1 MIVDERL
8 ERAAIALLKAST
20 NWAKTPDRD
29 MVLNQWNM
37 QMEGI
42 RDSIRAKA
50 RAVMAELDEP
60 SDMEPPADM
69 GNTLIVTAKDITD
82 NTAERKALN
91 KTRENDLPLRHF
103 VLHHLDR
110 LTCDAQ
116 MLAHDP
122 TNLYDVHPDLLTI
135 VVYRELIKEMREQM
149 EIAAAIALFE
159 GASKSNIAC
168 AAGVTQD
175 ELNNAMPDLDQLEQ
189 DFKEV
194 LVTGRSKTI
203 TMRGGT
209 RRILHPRTAEGFAIS
224 HIEGEAS

>member
-1 MIVDERL
+1 MIDERL
-8 ERAAIALLKAST
+8 ERAAIALFKAST

-29 MVLNQWNM
+29 MVLNLWNM
-37 QMEGI
+37 QMDAI
-42 RDSIRAKA
+42 RDSFRTKA

-69 GNTLIVTAKDITD
+69 GNTLIVTAKDIAD
-82 NTAERKALN
+82 NAAERKALN
-91 KTRENDLPLRHF
+91 KIGEDDLPLRHF

-135 VVYRELIKEMREQM
+135 VIYRELIKEMREQM
-149 EIAAAIALFE
+149 EMAAAVALFE

-209 RRILHPRTAEGFAIS
+209 RRILHSRTAEGFAIF

>member
-1 MIVDERL
+1 MIDERL
-8 ERAAIALLKAST
+8 ERAAIALFKAST

-29 MVLNQWNM
+29 MVLNLWNM
-37 QMEGI
+37 QMDAI
-42 RDSIRAKA
+42 RDSFRTKA

-69 GNTLIVTAKDITD
+69 GNTLIVIAKDIAD
-82 NTAERKALN
+82 NAAERKALN
-91 KTRENDLPLRHF
+91 KIGEDDLPLRHF

-116 MLAHDP
+116 MLAHDS
-122 TNLYDVHPDLLTI
+122 TNLYDVHPDVLTI
-135 VVYRELIKEMREQM
+135 VIYRELIKEMREQM
-149 EIAAAIALFE
+149 EIAAAVALFE

-168 AAGVTQD
+168 AAGVTPD
-175 ELNNAMPDLDQLEQ
+175 EFNNAMPDLDQLEQ

-194 LVTGRSKTI
+194 LVTGKSKTI

-209 RRILHPRTAEGFAIS
+209 RRILHPRTAESFAIS
-224 HIEGEAS
+224 HVEGEAS

>member
-29 MVLNQWNM
+29 MVLNLWNM

-50 RAVMAELDEP
+50 HAVMAELDK
-60 SDMEPPADM
+60 PADM
-69 GNTLIVTAKDITD
+69 GNTLIVTTKDITD
-82 NTAERKALN
+82 NTVERKALN
-91 KTRENDLPLRHF
+91 KIRENDLPLRHF

-122 TNLYDVHPDLLTI
+122 TNLYDVHSDLLTI
-135 VVYRELIKEMREQM
+135 VIYRELIKEMREQM

-159 GASKSNIAC
+159 GASKSNIAY
-168 AAGVTQD
+168 AAGATQD

-189 DFKEV
+189 DFREV

-203 TMRGGT
+203 AMRGGT

-224 HIEGEAS
+224 HVEGEAS

>member
-8 ERAAIALLKAST
+8 ERAAIALFKEST

-50 RAVMAELDEP
+50 HAVMVELDE
-60 SDMEPPADM
+60 PADM

-82 NTAERKALN
+82 NTTECKALN
-91 KTRENDLPLRHF
+91 KIRENDLPLRHF

-135 VVYRELIKEMREQM
+135 VIYRELIKEMREQM

-159 GASKSNIAC
+159 GASKSNIAY
-168 AAGVTQD
+168 AAGTAQD

-189 DFKEV
+189 DFREV
-194 LVTGRSKTI
+194 LVTGKSKTI
-203 TMRGGT
+203 AMRGGT

-224 HIEGEAS
+224 HVEGEAS

>member
-1 MIVDERL
+1 MIDERL

-50 RAVMAELDEP
+50 HAVMVELDKT
-60 SDMEPPADM
+60 ADM

-82 NTAERKALN
+82 NTAECKALN
-91 KTRENDLPLRHF
+91 KIREDDLPLRHF

-116 MLAHDP
+116 MLAYDP
-122 TNLYDVHPDLLTI
+122 SNLYDVHPDVLTI
-135 VVYRELIKEMREQM
+135 VVYRKLIKEMREQM
-149 EIAAAIALFE
+149 EIAAAVALFE
-159 GASKSNIAC
+159 EASKSNIAC

-194 LVTGRSKTI
+194 LVTGKSKTI

-209 RRILHPRTAEGFAIS
+209 RRILHPHTAEGFTIS
-224 HIEGEAS
+224 HVEGEAS

>member
-8 ERAAIALLKAST
+8 ERAAIALFKEST

-50 RAVMAELDEP
+50 HAVMVELDE
-60 SDMEPPADM
+60 PADM

-82 NTAERKALN
+82 NTVERKALN
-91 KTRENDLPLRHF
+91 KIREDDLPLRRF

-110 LTCDAQ
+110 LTCDVQ

-135 VVYRELIKEMREQM
+135 VKYRELIKEMREQM
-149 EIAAAIALFE
+149 EIAAAVALFE
-159 GASKSNIAC
+159 GASKSNIAR
-168 AAGVTQD
+168 AAYFTRVRR
-175 ELNNAMPDLDQLEQ
+175 
-189 DFKEV
+189 KV
-194 LVTGRSKTI
+194 LPFPTSK
-203 TMRGGT
+203 
-209 RRILHPRTAEGFAIS
+209 RR
-224 HIEGEAS
+224 AS

>member
-1 MIVDERL
+1 MVMIVDERL
-8 ERAAIALLKAST
+8 ERAAIALFKEST

-50 RAVMAELDEP
+50 HAVMVELDKT
-60 SDMEPPADM
+60 ADM
-69 GNTLIVTAKDITD
+69 RNTLIVTTKDITD

-91 KTRENDLPLRHF
+91 KIREDDLPLRHF

-110 LTCDAQ
+110 LTCDTQ

-122 TNLYDVHPDLLTI
+122 TNLYDVHPDVLTI
-135 VVYRELIKEMREQM
+135 VIYRELIKEMREQM
-149 EIAAAIALFE
+149 EIAAAVALFE
-159 GASKSNIAC
+159 GASKSNIAR

-194 LVTGRSKTI
+194 LVTGKSKTI
-203 TMRGGT
+203 TMRDGT
-209 RRILHPRTAEGFAIS
+209 RRILHPRTAEGFTIS
-224 HIEGEAS
+224 HVEGEAS

>member
-8 ERAAIALLKAST
+8 ERAAIAMFKEST

-50 RAVMAELDEP
+50 HAVMVELDKT
-60 SDMEPPADM
+60 ADM

-91 KTRENDLPLRHF
+91 KIREDDLPLRHF

-116 MLAHDP
+116 TLAHNP
-122 TNLYDVHPDLLTI
+122 TNLYDVHPDLLAI
-135 VVYRELIKEMREQM
+135 VIYRELIKEMREQM
-149 EIAAAIALFE
+149 EIAAAVALFE

-175 ELNNAMPDLDQLEQ
+175 ELNNAMPGLDQLEQ
-189 DFKEV
+189 DFEEV

-209 RRILHPRTAEGFAIS
+209 RRILHPHTAEGFAIS
-224 HIEGEAS
+224 HVEGEVS

>member
-1 MIVDERL
+1 MIDERL
-8 ERAAIALLKAST
+8 ERAAIALFKAST
-20 NWAKTPDRD
+20 NWAKTPDRY
-29 MVLNQWNM
+29 MVLNLWST
-37 QMEGI
+37 QMEAI
-42 RDSIRAKA
+42 RDSFRAKA

-135 VVYRELIKEMREQM
+135 VIYRELIKEMREQM

>member
-1 MIVDERL
+1 MIDERL
-8 ERAAIALLKAST
+8 ERAAIALFKAST
-20 NWAKTPDRD
+20 NWAKTPDRY
-29 MVLNQWNM
+29 MVLNLWST
-37 QMEGI
+37 QMEAI
-42 RDSIRAKA
+42 RDSFRAKA

-135 VVYRELIKEMREQM
+135 VIYRELIKEMREQM
-149 EIAAAIALFE
+149 EIAAAVALFE
-159 GASKSNIAC
+159 GVSKSNIAC

>member
-1 MIVDERL
+1 MIDERL
-8 ERAAIALLKAST
+8 ERAVIALFKAST
-20 NWAKTPDRD
+20 NWAKTSDRY
-29 MVLNQWNM
+29 MVLNLWST
-37 QMEGI
+37 QMEAI
-42 RDSIRAKA
+42 RDSFRAKA

-69 GNTLIVTAKDITD
+69 GNTLIVPAKDITD

-91 KTRENDLPLRHF
+91 KIKENDLPLRHF

-135 VVYRELIKEMREQM
+135 VIYRELIKEMREQM

-209 RRILHPRTAEGFAIS
+209 RRILHPRTAEGFAIF

>member
-1 MIVDERL
+1 MIDERL
-8 ERAAIALLKAST
+8 ERAAIALFKAST
-20 NWAKTPDRD
+20 NWAKTPDRY
-29 MVLNQWNM
+29 MVLNLWST
-37 QMEGI
+37 QMEAI
-42 RDSIRAKA
+42 RDSFRAKA

-135 VVYRELIKEMREQM
+135 VIYRELIKEMREQM
-149 EIAAAIALFE
+149 EIAAAVALFE

>member
-1 MIVDERL
+1 MIDERL
-8 ERAAIALLKAST
+8 ERAAIALFKAST
-20 NWAKTPDRD
+20 NWAKTPDRY
-29 MVLNQWNM
+29 MVLNLWNM
-37 QMEGI
+37 QMDAI
-42 RDSIRAKA
+42 RDSFRTKA
-50 RAVMAELDEP
+50 HAVMAELDEP
-60 SDMEPPADM
+60 SDMEPPADI

-82 NTAERKALN
+82 NAAERKALN
-91 KTRENDLPLRHF
+91 KIGEDDLPLRHF

-135 VVYRELIKEMREQM
+135 VIYRELIKEMREQM
-149 EIAAAIALFE
+149 EMAAAIALFE

-209 RRILHPRTAEGFAIS
+209 HCILHPRTAEGFAIF

>member
-1 MIVDERL
+1 MIDERL
-8 ERAAIALLKAST
+8 ERAAIALFKAST
-20 NWAKTPDRD
+20 NWAKTPDRY
-29 MVLNQWNM
+29 MVLNLWST
-37 QMEGI
+37 QMEAI
-42 RDSIRAKA
+42 RDSFRAKA

-135 VVYRELIKEMREQM
+135 VIYRELIKEMREQM
-149 EIAAAIALFE
+149 EIAAAVALFE

-224 HIEGEAS
+224 YIEGEAS

>member
-1 MIVDERL
+1 MIDERL
-8 ERAAIALLKAST
+8 ERAAIALFKAST
-20 NWAKTPDRD
+20 NWAKTPDRY
-29 MVLNQWNM
+29 MVLNLWST
-37 QMEGI
+37 QMEAI
-42 RDSIRAKA
+42 RDSFRAKA

-91 KTRENDLPLRHF
+91 KTRENDL
-103 VLHHLDR
+103 
-110 LTCDAQ
+110 
-116 MLAHDP
+116 
-122 TNLYDVHPDLLTI
+122 HPDLLTI
-135 VVYRELIKEMREQM
+135 VIYRELIKEMREQM
-149 EIAAAIALFE
+149 EIAAAVALFE

>member
-8 ERAAIALLKAST
+8 ERAAIALFKEST

-50 RAVMAELDEP
+50 HAVMVELDE
-60 SDMEPPADM
+60 PADM

-82 NTAERKALN
+82 NTVERKALN
-91 KTRENDLPLRHF
+91 KIREDDLPLRRF

-110 LTCDAQ
+110 LTCDVQ

-135 VVYRELIKEMREQM
+135 VKYRELIKEMREQM
-149 EIAAAIALFE
+149 EIAAAVALFE
-159 GASKSNIAC
+159 EASKSNIAR
-168 AAGVTQD
+168 AAGTAQD

-194 LVTGRSKTI
+194 LVTGKSKTI
-203 TMRGGT
+203 ATRGGT

-224 HIEGEAS
+224 HVEEEAS

>member
-50 RAVMAELDEP
+50 HAVMVELDKT
-60 SDMEPPADM
+60 ADM
-69 GNTLIVTAKDITD
+69 GNTLIVTAEDIID
-82 NTAERKALN
+82 NTVERKALN
-91 KTRENDLPLRHF
+91 KIRENDLPLRHF

-122 TNLYDVHPDLLTI
+122 TNLYDVHPDVLTI
-135 VVYRELIKEMREQM
+135 VIYRELIKEMREQM
-149 EIAAAIALFE
+149 EIATAVALFE

-175 ELNNAMPDLDQLEQ
+175 EFNNAMPDLDQLEQ
-189 DFKEV
+189 DFREV
-194 LVTGRSKTI
+194 LVTGKSKTI

-209 RRILHPRTAEGFAIS
+209 RRILHPRTAEGFTIS
-224 HIEGEAS
+224 HVEGEAS

>member
-8 ERAAIALLKAST
+8 ERAAIALFKEST

-50 RAVMAELDEP
+50 HAVMVELDE
-60 SDMEPPADM
+60 PADM

-82 NTAERKALN
+82 NTVECKALN
-91 KTRENDLPLRHF
+91 KIREDDLPLRHF

-135 VVYRELIKEMREQM
+135 VIYRELIKEMREQM

-159 GASKSNIAC
+159 GASKSNIAY
-168 AAGVTQD
+168 AAGTAQD

-189 DFKEV
+189 DFREV
-194 LVTGRSKTI
+194 LVTGKSKTI
-203 TMRGGT
+203 AMRGGT
-209 RRILHPRTAEGFAIS
+209 RRILHPRTAESFAIS
-224 HIEGEAS
+224 HVEGEAS

>member
-1 MIVDERL
+1 MIDERL
-8 ERAAIALLKAST
+8 ERAAIALFKAST

-29 MVLNQWNM
+29 MVLNLWNM
-37 QMEGI
+37 QMDAI
-42 RDSIRAKA
+42 RDSFRTKA

-69 GNTLIVTAKDITD
+69 GNTLIVTAKDIAD
-82 NTAERKALN
+82 NAAERKALN
-91 KTRENDLPLRHF
+91 KIGEDDLPLRHF
-103 VLHHLDR
+103 VLHRLNR
-110 LTCDAQ
+110 LTYDIR
-116 MLAHDP
+116 MFVHDP
-122 TNLYDVHPDLLTI
+122 TNLYDVHPDVLTI
-135 VVYRELIKEMREQM
+135 VMHRELIRKMREQM
-149 EIAAAIALFE
+149 EMAAAIALFE

-209 RRILHPRTAEGFAIS
+209 RRILHPRTAEGFAIF
-224 HIEGEAS
+224 HVEGEAS

>member
-8 ERAAIALLKAST
+8 ERAAIAMFKEST

-29 MVLNQWNM
+29 MVLNLWNI
-37 QMEGI
+37 QMECI

-50 RAVMAELDEP
+50 HAVMVELDKT
-60 SDMEPPADM
+60 ADM

-82 NTAERKALN
+82 NTAERKALD
-91 KTRENDLPLRHF
+91 KIREDDLPLRHF

-110 LTCDAQ
+110 LTCDTQ

-122 TNLYDVHPDLLTI
+122 TNLYDVHPDVLTI
-135 VVYRELIKEMREQM
+135 VIYRELIKEMREQM

-159 GASKSNIAC
+159 GASKSNIAR

-194 LVTGRSKTI
+194 LVTGKSKTI
-203 TMRGGT
+203 TMRDGT
-209 RRILHPRTAEGFAIS
+209 RRILHPRTAEKFTIS
-224 HIEGEAS
+224 HVEGEAS

>member
-1 MIVDERL
+1 MIDERL
-8 ERAAIALLKAST
+8 ERAAIALFKAST
-20 NWAKTPDRD
+20 NWAKTPDRY
-29 MVLNQWNM
+29 MVLNLWST
-37 QMEGI
+37 QMDAI
-42 RDSIRAKA
+42 RDSFRAKA

-91 KTRENDLPLRHF
+91 KIGEDDLPLRHF
-103 VLHHLDR
+103 VLHLFDQ
-110 LTCDAQ
+110 LTYDVQ
-116 MLAHDP
+116 IRVHDL

-135 VVYRELIKEMREQM
+135 VMYRELIKKMREQM
-149 EIAAAIALFE
+149 EIAAANALFE

-168 AAGVTQD
+168 AVGVTQD
-175 ELNNAMPDLDQLEQ
+175 ELNNTMPDFDRLEQ

-203 TMRGGT
+203 TMCGGT
-209 RRILHPRTAEGFAIS
+209 HRILHPRTAEGFVIS
-224 HIEGEAS
+224 HVEGEAS

>member
-29 MVLNQWNM
+29 MVLNLWNM

-50 RAVMAELDEP
+50 HAVMAELDKT
-60 SDMEPPADM
+60 ADM
-69 GNTLIVTAKDITD
+69 GNTLIVTTKDITD
-82 NTAERKALN
+82 NTVERKALN
-91 KTRENDLPLRHF
+91 KIRENDLPLRHF

-122 TNLYDVHPDLLTI
+122 TNLYDVHSDLLTI
-135 VVYRELIKEMREQM
+135 VIYRELIKEMREQM
-149 EIAAAIALFE
+149 EIAAAVALFE
-159 GASKSNIAC
+159 GASKSNIAY
-168 AAGVTQD
+168 AAGATQD

-189 DFKEV
+189 DFREV
-194 LVTGRSKTI
+194 LVTGKSKTI
-203 TMRGGT
+203 AMCGGT

-224 HIEGEAS
+224 HVEGEAS

>member
-8 ERAAIALLKAST
+8 ERAAIALFKEST

-50 RAVMAELDEP
+50 HAVMVELDE
-60 SDMEPPADM
+60 PADM

-82 NTAERKALN
+82 NTVERKALN
-91 KTRENDLPLRHF
+91 KIREDDLPLRHF

-110 LTCDAQ
+110 LTCDVQ

-135 VVYRELIKEMREQM
+135 VIYRELIKEMREQM
-149 EIAAAIALFE
+149 EIAAAVALFE
-159 GASKSNIAC
+159 GASKSNIAR

-189 DFKEV
+189 DFEEV
-194 LVTGRSKTI
+194 LVTGKSKTI
-203 TMRGGT
+203 ATRGGT

-224 HIEGEAS
+224 HVEGEAS

>member
-8 ERAAIALLKAST
+8 ERAAIALFKEST

-50 RAVMAELDEP
+50 HAVMVELDE
-60 SDMEPPADM
+60 PADM
-69 GNTLIVTAKDITD
+69 GNTLIVTAKDVTD
-82 NTAERKALN
+82 NTTERKALN
-91 KTRENDLPLRHF
+91 KIREDDLPLRRF

-110 LTCDAQ
+110 LTCDVQ

-135 VVYRELIKEMREQM
+135 VKYRELIKEMREQM
-149 EIAAAIALFE
+149 EIAAAVALFE
-159 GASKSNIAC
+159 GASKSNIAR
-168 AAGVTQD
+168 AAGTAQD

-189 DFKEV
+189 DFREV
-194 LVTGRSKTI
+194 LVTGKSKTI
-203 TMRGGT
+203 AMRGGT
-209 RRILHPRTAEGFAIS
+209 RRILHPHTAEGFTIS
-224 HIEGEAS
+224 HVEGEAS

>member
-8 ERAAIALLKAST
+8 ERAAIALFKEST

-50 RAVMAELDEP
+50 HAVMVELDE
-60 SDMEPPADM
+60 PADM

-82 NTAERKALN
+82 NTVECKALN
-91 KTRENDLPLRHF
+91 KIREDDLPLRHF

-135 VVYRELIKEMREQM
+135 VIYRELIKEMREQM

-159 GASKSNIAC
+159 GASKSNIAY
-168 AAGVTQD
+168 AAGTAQD

-189 DFKEV
+189 DFREV
-194 LVTGRSKTI
+194 LVIGKSKTI
-203 TMRGGT
+203 AMRGGT
-209 RRILHPRTAEGFAIS
+209 RRILHPRTAESFAIS
-224 HIEGEAS
+224 HVEGEAS

>member
-8 ERAAIALLKAST
+8 ERAAIALFKEST

-50 RAVMAELDEP
+50 HAVMVELDKT
-60 SDMEPPADM
+60 ADM
-69 GNTLIVTAKDITD
+69 RNTLIVTTKDITD

-91 KTRENDLPLRHF
+91 KIREDDLPLRHF

-110 LTCDAQ
+110 LTCDTQ

-122 TNLYDVHPDLLTI
+122 TNLYDVHPDVLTI
-135 VVYRELIKEMREQM
+135 VIYRELIKEMREQM
-149 EIAAAIALFE
+149 EIAAAVALFE
-159 GASKSNIAC
+159 GASKSNIAR

-194 LVTGRSKTI
+194 LVTGKSKTI
-203 TMRGGT
+203 TMRDGT
-209 RRILHPRTAEGFAIS
+209 RRILHPRTAEGFTIS
-224 HIEGEAS
+224 HVEGEAS

>member
-8 ERAAIALLKAST
+8 ERAAIALFKEST

-50 RAVMAELDEP
+50 HAVMVELDE
-60 SDMEPPADM
+60 PADM
-69 GNTLIVTAKDITD
+69 GNMLIVTAKDITD
-82 NTAERKALN
+82 NTVERKALN
-91 KTRENDLPLRHF
+91 KIREDDLPLRRF

-110 LTCDAQ
+110 LTCDVQ

-135 VVYRELIKEMREQM
+135 VKYRELIKEMREQM
-149 EIAAAIALFE
+149 EIAAAVALFE
-159 GASKSNIAC
+159 GASKSNIAR
-168 AAGVTQD
+168 AAGTAQD

-194 LVTGRSKTI
+194 LVTGKSKTI
-203 TMRGGT
+203 ATRGGT

-224 HIEGEAS
+224 HVEEEAS

>member
-1 MIVDERL
+1 MIDERL
-8 ERAAIALLKAST
+8 ERAAIALFKAST

-29 MVLNQWNM
+29 MVLNLWSM
-37 QMEGI
+37 QMEAI
-42 RDSIRAKA
+42 RDSFRAKA

-91 KTRENDLPLRHF
+91 KIRENDLPLRHF

-135 VVYRELIKEMREQM
+135 VIYRELIKEMREQM
-149 EIAAAIALFE
+149 EMAAAVALFE

>member
-8 ERAAIALLKAST
+8 ERAAIALFKEST

-50 RAVMAELDEP
+50 HAVMVELDE
-60 SDMEPPADM
+60 PADM

-82 NTAERKALN
+82 NTVERKALN
-91 KTRENDLPLRHF
+91 KIREDDLPLRRF

-110 LTCDAQ
+110 LTCDVQ

-135 VVYRELIKEMREQM
+135 VKYRELIKEMREQM
-149 EIAAAIALFE
+149 EIAAAVALFE
-159 GASKSNIAC
+159 GASKSNIAR
-168 AAGVTQD
+168 AAGTAQD

-194 LVTGRSKTI
+194 LVTGKSKTI
-203 TMRGGT
+203 ATRGGT

-224 HIEGEAS
+224 HVEEEAS

>member
-8 ERAAIALLKAST
+8 ERAAIALFKEST

-50 RAVMAELDEP
+50 HAVMVELDE
-60 SDMEPPADM
+60 PADM
-69 GNTLIVTAKDITD
+69 GNTLIVTAKDVTD
-82 NTAERKALN
+82 NTAECKALN
-91 KTRENDLPLRHF
+91 KIREDDLPLRRF

-110 LTCDAQ
+110 LTCDVQ

-122 TNLYDVHPDLLTI
+122 SNLYDVHPDLLAI
-135 VVYRELIKEMREQM
+135 VIYRELIKEMREQM
-149 EIAAAIALFE
+149 EIAAAVALFE
-159 GASKSNIAC
+159 GASKSNIAR

-203 TMRGGT
+203 AMRGGT
-209 RRILHPRTAEGFAIS
+209 RRILHPRTAEGFTIS

>member
-8 ERAAIALLKAST
+8 ERAAIALFKEST

-50 RAVMAELDEP
+50 HAVMVELDE
-60 SDMEPPADM
+60 PADM

-82 NTAERKALN
+82 NTVERKALN
-91 KTRENDLPLRHF
+91 KIREDDLPLRRF

-110 LTCDAQ
+110 LTCDVQ

-135 VVYRELIKEMREQM
+135 VKYRELIKEMREQM
-149 EIAAAIALFE
+149 EIAAAVALFE
-159 GASKSNIAC
+159 GASKSNIAR
-168 AAGVTQD
+168 AAGTAQD

-194 LVTGRSKTI
+194 LVTGKPKTI
-203 TMRGGT
+203 ATRGGT

-224 HIEGEAS
+224 HVEEEAS

>member
-1 MIVDERL
+1 MIDERL
-8 ERAAIALLKAST
+8 ERAAIALFKAST

-29 MVLNQWNM
+29 MVLNLWSM
-37 QMEGI
+37 QMEAI
-42 RDSIRAKA
+42 RDSFLAKA

-91 KTRENDLPLRHF
+91 KIRENDLPLRHF

-135 VVYRELIKEMREQM
+135 VIYRELIKEMREQM
-149 EIAAAIALFE
+149 EIAAAVALFE

-224 HIEGEAS
+224 HI

>member
-8 ERAAIALLKAST
+8 ERAAIALFKEST

-50 RAVMAELDEP
+50 HAVMVELDE
-60 SDMEPPADM
+60 PADM

-82 NTAERKALN
+82 NTVERKALN
-91 KTRENDLPLRHF
+91 KIREDDLPLRRF

-110 LTCDAQ
+110 LTCDVQ

-135 VVYRELIKEMREQM
+135 VKYRKLIKEMREQM
-149 EIAAAIALFE
+149 EIAAAVALFE
-159 GASKSNIAC
+159 GASKSNIAR
-168 AAGVTQD
+168 AAGTAQD

-194 LVTGRSKTI
+194 LVTGKSKTI
-203 TMRGGT
+203 ATRGGT

-224 HIEGEAS
+224 HVEEEAS

>member
-8 ERAAIALLKAST
+8 ERAAIALFKEST

-50 RAVMAELDEP
+50 HAVMVELDK
-60 SDMEPPADM
+60 PADM
-69 GNTLIVTAKDITD
+69 GNTLIVTAKDVTD

-91 KTRENDLPLRHF
+91 KIREDDLPLHHF
-103 VLHHLDR
+103 VLHRLDR
-110 LTCDAQ
+110 LTCDVQ

-135 VVYRELIKEMREQM
+135 VIYRELIKEMREQM
-149 EIAAAIALFE
+149 EIAAAVALFE
-159 GASKSNIAC
+159 GASKSNIVC
-168 AAGVTQD
+168 AAGTAQD

-194 LVTGRSKTI
+194 LVTGKSKTI
-203 TMRGGT
+203 TMRGGA
-209 RRILHPRTAEGFAIS
+209 RRIFHPHTAEGFTIS
-224 HIEGEAS
+224 HVEGEAS

>member
-50 RAVMAELDEP
+50 HAVMVELDK
-60 SDMEPPADM
+60 PADM
-69 GNTLIVTAKDITD
+69 GNTLIVTTKDVTD

-91 KTRENDLPLRHF
+91 KIRENDLPLRHF

-135 VVYRELIKEMREQM
+135 VIYRELIKEMREQM

-159 GASKSNIAC
+159 GASKSNIAY
-168 AAGVTQD
+168 AAGTAQD

-189 DFKEV
+189 DFREV
-194 LVTGRSKTI
+194 LVTGKSKTI
-203 TMRGGT
+203 AMRGGT
-209 RRILHPRTAEGFAIS
+209 RRILHPRTAEGFTIS
-224 HIEGEAS
+224 HVKGGAS

>member
-8 ERAAIALLKAST
+8 ERAAIALFKEST

-50 RAVMAELDEP
+50 HAVMVELDK
-60 SDMEPPADM
+60 PADM

-91 KTRENDLPLRHF
+91 KIREDDLPLHHF
-103 VLHHLDR
+103 VLHRLDR
-110 LTCDAQ
+110 LTCDVQ

-135 VVYRELIKEMREQM
+135 VIYRELIKEMREQM
-149 EIAAAIALFE
+149 EIAAAVALFE
-159 GASKSNIAC
+159 GASKSNIVC

-194 LVTGRSKTI
+194 LVTGKSKTI

-209 RRILHPRTAEGFAIS
+209 RRILHPRTAESFTIS
-224 HIEGEAS
+224 HVEGEAS